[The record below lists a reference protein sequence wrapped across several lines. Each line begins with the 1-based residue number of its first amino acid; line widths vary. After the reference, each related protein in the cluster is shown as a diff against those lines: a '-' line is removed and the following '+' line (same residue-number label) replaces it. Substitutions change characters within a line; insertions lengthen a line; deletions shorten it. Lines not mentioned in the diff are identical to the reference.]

1 MSVSALLL
9 VFVAT
14 AAGQSTCSQVLT
26 SANVITGEH
35 FHQNVVECSADVSI
49 VSFYVNES
57 SVLLVDNLGQ
67 SLLIDIN
74 AKEDFPEQYTV
85 ELSWTDSEFEDGNA
99 TIVFNF
105 TRLGVTRP
113 IFNDAEESRWWSVN
127 AWDIDETVK
136 YKFSLDNVERP
147 DTTYIISDYIHV
159 TSASFEKISFDQVI
173 TPLEDYMGAA
183 GTTRMLTVT
192 HDQIA
197 AAVDLDS
204 AEYVAF
210 CVIVV
215 DPFFSRLCDYT
226 EDSEKFWR
234 FADNVNKTNG
244 CSCRNFIMEDIN
256 PTTPADTTLPP
267 TDTTGDEY
275 EVDRTAM
282 WVMFGILLV
291 SLVACFC
298 YRAYGAK
305 PQPGDYSAL
314 NQATTQPG
322 PVGLM

>member
-1 MSVSALLL
+1 MFVSALLL

-26 SANVITGEH
+26 TADVTTGEH
-35 FHQNVVECSADVSI
+35 FHQNVVECSANVSI
-49 VSFYVNES
+49 VSFSYVES
-57 SVLLVDNLGQ
+57 SVLLVDNLGP

-85 ELSWTDSEFEDGNA
+85 ELSWTDSEFQTGTA

-105 TRLGVTRP
+105 IRLGVTRP
-113 IFNDAEESRWWSVN
+113 IFNEAEESRWWSVN

-136 YKFSLDNVERP
+136 YEFSLNNVERP
-147 DTTYIISDYIHV
+147 DDTYIISDYIHV
-159 TSASFEKISFDQVI
+159 TSANFEKRSFDQVI

-197 AAVDLDS
+197 AAIDLDS
-204 AEYVAF
+204 AQYVAF

-215 DPFFSRLCDYT
+215 DPFFSRLCNYT

-256 PTTPADTTLPP
+256 PTTPEDTDLLPANA
-267 TDTTGDEY
+267 TTAGEY
-275 EVDRTAM
+275 EADRTSM
-282 WVMFGILLV
+282 WIMFGILLA
-291 SLVACFC
+291 SLVACVC
-298 YRAYGAK
+298 YRAYGK
-305 PQPGDYSAL
+305 PMGPRSVDYSAL
-314 NQATTQPG
+314 NNA
-322 PVGLM
+322 